1 MKLLV
6 IITPKE
12 NTKKLKA
19 ELVAGNFSLTKL
31 ISEGGF
37 LEKKNTTFLVGVED
51 EKVDKALE
59 IIKNNCEQKEKVI
72 SAPAYMTHGMESGLN
87 VGGATQV
94 KVGGA
99 TVFIVNVERMVKI

>member
-12 NTKKLKA
+12 NTKKLKS

-31 ISEGGF
+31 TSEGGF

-51 EKVDKALE
+51 GKIDKVLE
-59 IIKNNCEQKEKVI
+59 IIKKNCETKEKVI
-72 SAPAYMTHGMESGLN
+72 SAPAYMTHGMESGMN
-87 VGGATQV
+87 VDEATKIRIGGATI
-94 KVGGA
+94 
-99 TVFIVNVERMVKI
+99 FIVNIEKMVKI

>member
-31 ISEGGF
+31 TSEGGF

-51 EKVDKALE
+51 EKMDKALE
-59 IIKNNCEQKEKVI
+59 IVEKNCKTGEKVI
-72 SAPAYMTHGMESGLN
+72 SAPAYMSAGMESGMN
-87 VGGATQV
+87 VDDAT
-94 KVGGA
+94 KIRIGGA
-99 TVFIVNVERMVKI
+99 TVFVVNVEKMVKI

>member
-12 NTKKLKA
+12 NTKKLKS

-31 ISEGGF
+31 MSEGGF

-51 EKVDKALE
+51 EKIDQVLE
-59 IIKNNCEQKEKVI
+59 IIKKNCQVKENVVA
-72 SAPAYMTHGMESGLN
+72 APAVMSHGMESGLN

>member
-51 EKVDKALE
+51 EKIDKALE
-59 IIKNNCEQKEKVI
+59 IIKKNCEAKEKVI
-72 SAPAYMTHGMESGLN
+72 SAPAYMSAGMESGLN
-87 VGGATQV
+87 VAGATKV

-99 TVFIVNVERMVKI
+99 TIFIVNVERLIKI